1 MFTKIFCRFPAIFIE
16 KTTFKEFE
24 EIYEQICKQKQIQN
38 SDEKEIID
46 SNIDLLRNMFLNI

>member
-1 MFTKIFCRFPAIFIE
+1 MFTKIFCRFPAIFFE

-24 EIYEQICKQKQIQN
+24 EICEQICKKNQIQN

-46 SNIDLLRNMFLNI
+46 SNIDLLTNLY